1 MNKSIQS
8 QPMWVVPLIS
18 LVTFL
23 GFLDTHLL
31 LPLMA
36 LYASSL
42 GAGASIIGII
52 IGLYSITNTVAN
64 IFFGRLVDK
73 IGYKFPL
80 LAGLLGDAVSM
91 LLYTV
96 CRLPVHLAVVRAAHG
111 TCGGLV
117 GPATMS
123 ATANLSGT
131 KKGKAMGMYGMSLA
145 AATFVGFGV
154 SGVLVARYGYN
165 GVFIFGSLL
174 LFIGIGV
181 GFLLPRARKS
191 IPEVSHAHVSRMILF
206 RRKGLIV
213 AYFSVFSQYFT
224 LGAIVTLLPLYLA
237 GLEMEAFHVGMLLAI
252 FSVTSFILQ
261 VPGGILSD
269 KIGRILL
276 VIISL
281 FLCAVSM
288 VLVPFLMTFF
298 LLAGAMVLY
307 GAAHGILFPS
317 ISALIADNTSPGE
330 RGIATGVFHA
340 LITIGV
346 AVGAPVTGWLGD
358 IMGTEGG
365 LASAAVVPVVVL
377 VVTLIMRRSNQA

>member
-52 IGLYSITNTVAN
+52 IGLYSVTNTVAN

-123 ATANLSGT
+123 ATANLSGA

-174 LFIGIGV
+174 LFVGIGIGL
-181 GFLLPRARKS
+181 LLPRARKS
-191 IPEVSHAHVSRMILF
+191 ITEIPHAHVSRMILF
-206 RRKGLIV
+206 RRKGLII

-237 GLEMEAFHVGMLLAI
+237 GLEMEAFHVGMLLAV
-252 FSVTSFILQ
+252 FSITSFILQ